1 MKLSTATFFLTA
13 GSAMA
18 FVPQQSKV
26 AFRSSSL
33 SATETATETKVRFAV
48 VVVVVLLL
56 FVLFVFVSVCVYTDQ
71 LHLLLS

>member
-33 SATETATETKVRFAV
+33 SATETATETKVRFAGV
-48 VVVVVLLL
+48 VVA
-56 FVLFVFVSVCVYTDQ
+56 VCVCKCVCILTN
-71 LHLLLS
+71 LLLSLLS